1 MSQENTTQEENQK
14 SKENRNK
21 ILLGALL
28 LMLLGVVYYQ
38 FFSGGGETSSSTA
51 VARATVRT
59 SPSPT
64 PPRQT
69 SGTPV
74 PIVSEPLDIA
84 SIEGESQSS
93 GGTGRNIF
101 VYPTPTPPP
110 PPPPPTPIPSPTP
123 WPIPVFSANPGNLIA
138 RTAGFTLTVFGEKMP
153 QDAQGLISG
162 RAYPTTFI
170 SASQVKINVPAE
182 AIRMPGVIGVSVRS
196 SSNEALVS
204 NTISIPVAAP
214 PEPPYKYVG
223 LVTVKN
229 TPTAT
234 LVTQGADE
242 DVYNVKKGQVLGG
255 RWKILNITPM
265 KVELEDTSIKVSHTI
280 NYTSD
285 AK

>member
-1 MSQENTTQEENQK
+1 MSQENPTSEQTQK
-14 SKENRNK
+14 GKETRKK
-21 ILLGALL
+21 ILLGVLL
-28 LMLLGVVYYQ
+28 LLLLGVIYYQ
-38 FFSGGGETSSSTA
+38 FSGGDSQNTPSG
-51 VARATVRT
+51 VATATVRT
-59 SPSPT
+59 TPSPT
-64 PPRQT
+64 PQRQT
-69 SGTPV
+69 SGTPP
-74 PIVSEPLDIA
+74 PIISQPLDLA
-84 SIEGESQSS
+84 SIEAGNRSG

-110 PPPPPTPIPSPTP
+110 PTPTPTPVPSPTP
-123 WPIPVFSANPGNLIA
+123 WPIPVSSANPGNLIA
-138 RTAGFTLTVFGEKMP
+138 RTAGFTLTVFGDKIP

-162 RAYPTTFI
+162 RAYPTTFV
-170 SASQVKINVPAE
+170 SATQVKINVPAE
-182 AIRMPGVIGVSVRS
+182 AIRTPGVIGVSVRS
-196 SSNEALVS
+196 GSDANLVS

-234 LVTQGADE
+234 LVAQGAD
-242 DVYNVKKGQVLGG
+242 DDIYNVKKGQVVGG

-265 KVELEDTSIKVSHTI
+265 KVEIEDTSIKVSHTI